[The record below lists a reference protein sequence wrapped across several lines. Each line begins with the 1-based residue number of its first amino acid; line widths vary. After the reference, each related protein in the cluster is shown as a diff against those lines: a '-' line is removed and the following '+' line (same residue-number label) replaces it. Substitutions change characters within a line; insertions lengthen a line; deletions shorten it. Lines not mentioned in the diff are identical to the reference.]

1 MAVLFCGA
9 KQTVKNCEKP
19 ITKGFEKVG
28 GGNCRL
34 ILKSIKNGIK
44 KTVFFVS

>member
-19 ITKGFEKVG
+19 ITKGFENRKLALPHAVY
-28 GGNCRL
+28 
-34 ILKSIKNGIK
+34 
-44 KTVFFVS
+44 